1 MGNGFFINR
10 SLEEYEMDSLMIQL
24 EYLLKHR
31 KIQSQIANIWRKT
44 RSKEKYQQERFLLF
58 RSLAPLYAP
67 LFSAKVFLKFNRSKK
82 KSRQENVK
90 SNFYGG
96 IDLSAL
102 GLENPEDYFK
112 SDS

>member
-1 MGNGFFINR
+1 MAIMDFYEKMPIFEVNIRCQPYSYR
-10 SLEEYEMDSLMIQL
+10 SE
-24 EYLLKHR
+24 
-31 KIQSQIANIWRKT
+31 
-44 RSKEKYQQERFLLF
+44 
-58 RSLAPLYAP
+58 
-67 LFSAKVFLKFNRSKK
+67 K